1 MALSATPPM
10 CGQLPATPWTS
21 SSQVS
26 VARPVPS
33 ALCVME
39 GLVSSPASVPG
50 ENARPAE
57 TFTNSREGA
66 KQRERRCES
75 GKEKRTESLPC
86 AKGKT
91 QPVTEGKS
99 KNVKERPT
107 EKNVPEQG
115 SGQFPTQAA
124 TDGWLR
130 GWFPAFVSELPSSVS
145 STLWYQTHLQSS
157 SCSDCMKWFLIVVLI
172 CISLIMSDAEQLFMC
187 LLSICTSSL
196 RNVCLVLWPIF

>member
-50 ENARPAE
+50 ENDRPAE

-75 GKEKRTESLPC
+75 RKEKRTESLPC

-91 QPVTEGKS
+91 QPVTERRS
-99 KNVKERPT
+99 ENVKARPT
-107 EKNVPEQG
+107 EKNVPVQG
-115 SGQFPTQAA
+115 HGKFPAQETN
-124 TDGWLR
+124 DGCLR
-130 GWFPAFVSELPSSVS
+130 GWVPAFMSELPSSVS
-145 STLWYQTHLQSS
+145 STCGTRRPAVRPLG
-157 SCSDCMKWFLIVVLI
+157 DR
-172 CISLIMSDAEQLFMC
+172 DGG
-187 LLSICTSSL
+187 
-196 RNVCLVLWPIF
+196 

>member
-50 ENARPAE
+50 ENDRPAE
-57 TFTNSREGA
+57 TFTNSGEGA

-91 QPVTEGKS
+91 QPVTEGSS

-115 SGQFPTQAA
+115 RGQFPTQAA
-124 TDGWLR
+124 NNVWLR
-130 GWFPAFVSELPSSVS
+130 GWFPAFMSELPSPVS
-145 STLWYQTHLQSS
+145 STCGTRRSAVQPLGFCYGG
-157 SCSDCMKWFLIVVLI
+157 
-172 CISLIMSDAEQLFMC
+172 
-187 LLSICTSSL
+187 
-196 RNVCLVLWPIF
+196 